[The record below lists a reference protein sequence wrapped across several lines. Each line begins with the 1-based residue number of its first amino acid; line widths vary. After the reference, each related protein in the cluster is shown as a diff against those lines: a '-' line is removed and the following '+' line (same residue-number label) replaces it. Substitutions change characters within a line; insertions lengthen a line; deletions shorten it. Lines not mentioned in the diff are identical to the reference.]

1 MKPTLSSI
9 VLLLIATFCTPLF
22 HAAESSSVVKNQFTE
37 NNPNDVK
44 EEEFLSPDVVF
55 KLDLTAGD
63 ANNLTASFKVVPGYY
78 LYKQRVKF

>member
-1 MKPTLSSI
+1 MKRILSSI

-22 HAAESSSVVKNQFTE
+22 YAAESSGLVKNQFTE
-37 NNPNDVK
+37 SSPNDVK

-63 ANNLTASFKVVPGYY
+63 ANNLTASFKVVSGYY